1 MKKQSFIKGTIIL
14 TIGGF
19 VAKLLGAIYKIPLTN
34 ILGSSGM
41 GIYYLVFPMFN
52 LLLVCSSGGVS
63 IAISKIVANS
73 DSTLR
78 DKKYLIAGILISS
91 FCSILFAIVLMFFS
105 KSISTNQGNDLSY
118 LSFVIISPS
127 IIFASL
133 VAVFK
138 SYFQGV
144 ENMVPSTTSMIIE
157 QSVKMVVGLF
167 LATKLI
173 KLGIEYAVVGAVI
186 GVTISEIAAF
196 IVIVFQYLYTRKKI
210 IKENNNNI
218 SIKNAIKQ
226 VMSIA
231 FPNTL
236 MLLIMP
242 LISFIDSFMVVNL
255 LVDSGFSS
263 ISATSLYG
271 INNGVVSSLLAL
283 PVIITSALA
292 TAIIP
297 NLSGLINAGNEEMV
311 NDRIRFFI
319 KITWMLALPIFLY
332 FLIMSRNIISALY
345 NFSVSGL
352 INEFSFAVK
361 LLIISS
367 ISIIYNS
374 LLSTL
379 TSILQA
385 LNKSYHLFFIL
396 FIGLIIRTILS
407 LALIQNQNFNIF
419 GSVFSFVKRSI
430 APPLASKSSPAA
442 KGPQTCP
449 NLPLIRL

>member
-34 ILGSSGM
+34 ILGSSGI

-52 LLLVCSSGGVS
+52 LLLVCSSGGVG

-91 FCSILFAIVLMFFS
+91 FCGILFAIVLMFFS
-105 KSISTNQGNDLSY
+105 KSISANQGNDLSY
-118 LSFVIISPS
+118 LSFIIISPS

-173 KLGIEYAVVGAVI
+173 KLGIEYAVVGAII

-196 IVIVFQYLYTRKKI
+196 IVIVFQYLYNRKKI

-283 PVIITSALA
+283 PVIINVF
-292 TAIIP
+292 II
-297 NLSGLINAGNEEMV
+297 LIFMS
-311 NDRIRFFI
+311 IFFF
-319 KITWMLALPIFLY
+319 KI
-332 FLIMSRNIISALY
+332 IIQQ
-345 NFSVSGL
+345 
-352 INEFSFAVK
+352 ITQK
-361 LLIISS
+361 D
-367 ISIIYNS
+367 
-374 LLSTL
+374 
-379 TSILQA
+379 
-385 LNKSYHLFFIL
+385 KK
-396 FIGLIIRTILS
+396 
-407 LALIQNQNFNIF
+407 NIF
-419 GSVFSFVKRSI
+419 
-430 APPLASKSSPAA
+430 AN
-442 KGPQTCP
+442 T
-449 NLPLIRL
+449 LPKILKF